1 MAGPALVR
9 TSNPEGKL
17 SMSDPSR
24 LPRLRQHAGTA
35 GSCPPASL
43 APARSSRVLAA
54 LAAVVVL
61 GGCAGGAPTMDDDVI
76 IVSGASGQ
84 LGGVAVLELLA
95 RGVAPENLI
104 LVSRTPEQL
113 DEYARMGASTRFGD
127 FSQPESLSA
136 AYEGGDRLLLIS
148 LNTRGNPNPD
158 VRTQRV
164 EFHKNAI
171 DAAVAVGVEHIVYIS
186 YVDADNNPSPIAVD
200 HRLTEAILRESG
212 VAWTFIRDQWYMD
225 RFLRQA
231 ASVVEEGRVVA
242 GPQAGTAFVTR
253 ADCAAAAAA
262 ALSTPGHENR
272 IYEITGPELI
282 GSREFA
288 AIIGELTGQTIE
300 VAEAASEDAELT
312 VPDMPS
318 GTMLTGDFQ
327 ELVGRPPTSVR
338 QLLEANREAWAQ
350 ER

>member
-1 MAGPALVR
+1 M
-9 TSNPEGKL
+9 
-17 SMSDPSR
+17 SR
-24 LPRLRQHAGTA
+24 LLKA
-35 GSCPPASL
+35 L
-43 APARSSRVLAA
+43 ALTVPLAA
-54 LAAVVVL
+54 
-61 GGCAGGAPTMDDDVI
+61 CASETSTMDDDMI

-84 LGGVAVLELLA
+84 LGGVAVQELLA
-95 RGVAPENLI
+95 QGVGPERLI

-127 FSQPESLSA
+127 FSQPESLPA

-171 DAAVAVGVEHIVYIS
+171 DAAVAAGVQHIVYIS

-200 HRLTEAILRESG
+200 HRATEAILRESD
-212 VAWTFIRDQWYMD
+212 VAWTFIRDQWYANGFIG
-225 RFLRQA
+225 RA
-231 ASVVEEGRVVA
+231 ARVLEAGHVTA

-253 ADCAAAAAA
+253 EDCAAAAAA

-272 IYEITGPELI
+272 VYEITGPELI
-282 GSREFA
+282 DSRDLA
-288 AIIGELTGQTIE
+288 TIVSELTGETIE
-300 VAEAASEDAELT
+300 VVEATSEDEELT
-312 VPDMPS
+312 VSDMPS
-318 GTMLTGDFQ
+318 GTMLTDDFE

-338 QLLEANREAWAQ
+338 QLLDANREAWAGGP
-350 ER
+350 

>member
-1 MAGPALVR
+1 
-9 TSNPEGKL
+9 
-17 SMSDPSR
+17 
-24 LPRLRQHAGTA
+24 
-35 GSCPPASL
+35 
-43 APARSSRVLAA
+43 VLAA
-54 LAAVVVL
+54 LMAVVLV
-61 GGCAGGAPTMDDDVI
+61 GGCAASPPTMNDDVI

-84 LGGVAVLELLA
+84 LGGVAVQELLA

-113 DEYARMGASTRFGD
+113 DEYARMGVSTRFGD

-136 AYEGGDRLLLIS
+136 AYEGGDRMLLIS

-164 EFHKNAI
+164 EFHENAI
-171 DAAVAVGVEHIVYIS
+171 DAAVSAGVQHIVYIS

-200 HRLTEAILRESG
+200 HRLTEAILRENG

-225 RFLRQA
+225 RLVQQA
-231 ASVVEEGRVVA
+231 TSVLEDGQVVA

-282 GSREFA
+282 SSREFA
-288 AIIGELTGQTIE
+288 AILGELTGQAIE
-300 VAEAASEDAELT
+300 VVEAASEDEQLT

-318 GTMLTGDFQ
+318 GTMLTSDFE

-338 QLLEANREAWAQ
+338 QLLEANREIWA
-350 ER
+350 RAR

>member
-1 MAGPALVR
+1 MFRLLNALVLIV
-9 TSNPEGKL
+9 P
-17 SMSDPSR
+17 
-24 LPRLRQHAGTA
+24 
-35 GSCPPASL
+35 
-43 APARSSRVLAA
+43 LAA
-54 LAAVVVL
+54 
-61 GGCAGGAPTMDDDVI
+61 CASETSTMDDDMI

-84 LGGVAVLELLA
+84 LGGVAVQELLA
-95 RGVAPENLI
+95 QGVGPERLI

-171 DAAVAVGVEHIVYIS
+171 DAAAAGVQHIVYIS

-200 HRLTEAILRESG
+200 HRATEAILRESD
-212 VAWTFIRDQWYMD
+212 VAWTFIRDQWYANGFIG
-225 RFLRQA
+225 RA
-231 ASVVEEGRVVA
+231 ARVLEAGHVIA

-253 ADCAAAAAA
+253 EDCAAAAAA

-272 IYEITGPELI
+272 VYEITGPELI
-282 GSREFA
+282 DSRDLA
-288 AIIGELTGQTIE
+288 MIVSELTGETIE
-300 VAEAASEDAELT
+300 VVEAASEDEELT

-318 GTMLTGDFQ
+318 GTMLTDDFE
-327 ELVGRPPTSVR
+327 ELVGRLPTSVR
-338 QLLEANREAWAQ
+338 QLLDANREAWAGGP
-350 ER
+350 

>member
-1 MAGPALVR
+1 MSGPYRLPHLPQPGETSASRRFPAPLTPAR
-9 TSNPEGKL
+9 TSRG
-17 SMSDPSR
+17 
-24 LPRLRQHAGTA
+24 
-35 GSCPPASL
+35 
-43 APARSSRVLAA
+43 LAA
-54 LAAVVVL
+54 LMALVVI
-61 GGCAGGAPTMDDDVI
+61 GGCAAEPPPMDDDVI

-84 LGGVAVLELLA
+84 LGGVAVQELLA

-104 LVSRTPEQL
+104 LVSRTPELL

-171 DAAVAVGVEHIVYIS
+171 DAAAAVGVQHIVYIS

-200 HRLTEAILRESG
+200 HRLTEAILRDSG

-225 RFLRQA
+225 GLLGRA
-231 ASVVEEGRVVA
+231 ASVLSEGRVVA

-288 AIIGELTGQTIE
+288 AILSELSGQAIE
-300 VAEAASEDAELT
+300 VVEATSGDAEST

-318 GTMLTGDFQ
+318 GTMLTGDFE

-338 QLLEANREAWAQ
+338 QLLEANRETWALA
-350 ER
+350 R